1 MELGSLSW
9 LQAVMG
15 AVNASDEYRD
25 RAAGWRWPL
34 ALGFLDPS
42 DHDHDRYGVLDL
54 HDGECRGALVTD
66 RHGFE
71 QAPFRLA
78 AEYPQWDRLLHGRL
92 DAMRCLLLGQAQLE
106 GDRLTAV
113 RYLPAAKAMLDAMA
127 TVDTDLPVG

>member
-1 MELGSLSW
+1 MELGSRPW

-15 AVNASDEYRD
+15 AVNASAEYRD

-34 ALGFLDPS
+34 ALGFLDPG
-42 DHDHDRYGVLDL
+42 DHAHDRYVVLDL
-54 HDGECRGALVTD
+54 CDGECHGATVTD

-71 QAPFRLA
+71 QSPFRLA
-78 AEYPQWDRLLHGRL
+78 APYGQWERLIHGRL

-113 RYLPAAKAMLDAMA
+113 RYLPAAKAMLDAMG
-127 TVDTDLPVG
+127 TVDADLPVG